1 VRRAGG
7 LVALVMAGVAIGS
20 SCVAQVPY
28 NNGFFA
34 HIDGRWMWLGG
45 DRVQNALVTD
55 QRMTSGPGGQLMV
68 GYKIADTW
76 DVSLAGDVQTM
87 ITSVTQLWGGMLKTD
102 TNHQHVDLEIGY
114 SQGWWRVN
122 GGVRAGHYLQTAGYN
137 TPVFAGYD
145 QREMYGIGPKIGA
158 GALLPLSEPWSL
170 IGGVN
175 AALVY
180 TSFADT
186 GTGAL
191 TGLGA
196 YWQFVPQVGGELG
209 VNWRSPQQPSFSITV
224 GAAINASFNTTIVA
238 DGSRRG
244 TLLEF
249 GPFVRMAYNFAGPPR
264 VRHPPIAGNDGD
276 TPARPAANYTLFF
289 DFDRASL
296 SPAAAGT
303 LRSVADDARYGRK
316 ATVQLTSHGAGTGNE
331 GYNKALAIRRADA
344 LKDELR
350 RQGLDSRQI
359 DNINISF

>member
-1 VRRAGG
+1 
-7 LVALVMAGVAIGS
+7 MAGVAIGS
-20 SCVAQVPY
+20 SCFAQVPY

-45 DRVQNALVTD
+45 DRVENALVTD

-87 ITSVTQLWGGMLKTD
+87 ITSLTQLWGGMLKTD
-102 TNHQHVDLEIGY
+102 TNHQHVDLEVGY

-122 GGVRAGHYLQTAGYN
+122 GGLRAVHYLMNAGYN
-137 TPVFAGYD
+137 TPFFAGYD

-170 IGGVN
+170 IGGIN

-180 TSFADT
+180 ASFTDT

-191 TGLGA
+191 SGLGS

-209 VNWRSPQQPSFSITV
+209 VNWRSPQQPSFSITF
-224 GAAINASFNTTIVA
+224 GGAINASFNTTIA
-238 DGSRRG
+238 ANGSRRG

-249 GPFVRMAYNFAGPPR
+249 GPFIRMAYNFAGPPR
-264 VRHPPIAGNDGD
+264 VRHPSVAGTDGD
-276 TPARPAANYTLFF
+276 TPAKPTVHYTVFF
-289 DFDRASL
+289 EFDRASL
-296 SPAAAGT
+296 PPTAAST
-303 LRSVADDARYGRK
+303 LRSVADDARHGRK
-316 ATVQLTSHGAGTGNE
+316 TTVQVASHCASVGDET
-331 GYNKALAIRRADA
+331 YNKALATRRTEV
-344 LKDELR
+344 LKDELK
-350 RQGLDSRQI
+350 RQGLDSRQME
-359 DNINISF
+359 NISIMF

>member
-1 VRRAGG
+1 MRRAGRF
-7 LVALVMAGVAIGS
+7 VALVVAGVAIGS
-20 SCVAQVPY
+20 SCFAQVPH

-45 DRVQNALVTD
+45 DRPENALVTD
-55 QRMTSGPGGQLMV
+55 QRMTSGPGGQLMI

-87 ITSVTQLWGGMLKTD
+87 ITSVTQLLGGMLKTD

-122 GGVRAGHYLQTAGYN
+122 GGVRAVHYLMSAGYN
-137 TPVFAGYD
+137 TPFFAGYD
-145 QREMYGIGPKIGA
+145 QREMYGLGPKIGG

-180 TSFADT
+180 TSFVDT

-191 TGLGA
+191 AGRGS
-196 YWQFVPQVGGELG
+196 YWQFVPQLGAELG
-209 VNWRSPQQPSFSITV
+209 VNWRSPQRPSFSITV
-224 GAAINASFNTTIVA
+224 GGAINASFNTTIAA

-249 GPFVRMAYNFAGPPR
+249 GPFVRMAYNFAGPTR
-264 VRHPPIAGNDGD
+264 VRHPTVTASDGD
-276 TPARPAANYTLFF
+276 APAKFTANYTLFF

-296 SPAAAGT
+296 SPLAANT
-303 LRSVADDARYGRK
+303 LRSIADDARHGRET
-316 ATVQLTSHGAGTGNE
+316 TVQVTSHGAGMGDET
-331 GYNKALAIRRADA
+331 YNKMLATRRAAA
-344 LKDELR
+344 LQDELR

-359 DNINISF
+359 DSINIIF